1 MSSTSIVNPLPR
13 ETWLTIKHFFP
24 LALILLGTSC
34 LAEKYVDTYLK
45 TVLESWYLAPIH
57 MGASLAIMAMP
68 FFDVFHARRE
78 IRHIDSVRRR
88 INLGILY
95 FVLVATQMIIDV
107 TSIQIFFRS
116 LFFLPIPSGT
126 YLNFLLN
133 VEGYFMGLFFTPL
146 VGFFLYRQILKITLD
161 ENLSSINPN
170 AFSYRIISLLISNKL
185 VFGLLIIMMINLLL
199 ILIGPE
205 TLSDF
210 LCFQL

>member
-1 MSSTSIVNPLPR
+1 MSSDSIVNPLPR
-13 ETWLTIKHFFP
+13 EIWWTIKHFFP
-24 LALILLGTSC
+24 LTLILLGTSC

-57 MGASLAIMAMP
+57 MGVSLAIMALP

-78 IRHIDSVRRR
+78 ISQIDSVRRR
-88 INLGILY
+88 INLGLLY
-95 FVLVATQMIIDV
+95 FALVTTQMIIDV
-107 TSIQIFFRS
+107 ISIQIFFRS

-146 VGFFLYRQILKITLD
+146 AGFFLYRQILKITLN

-170 AFSYRIISLLISNKL
+170 TFSYRIISFLINNKL
-185 VFGLLIIMMINLLL
+185 VFGLLLVIIINLLL
-199 ILIGPE
+199 IMIGPE
-205 TLSDF
+205 SLSDF
-210 LCFQL
+210 LCFRL